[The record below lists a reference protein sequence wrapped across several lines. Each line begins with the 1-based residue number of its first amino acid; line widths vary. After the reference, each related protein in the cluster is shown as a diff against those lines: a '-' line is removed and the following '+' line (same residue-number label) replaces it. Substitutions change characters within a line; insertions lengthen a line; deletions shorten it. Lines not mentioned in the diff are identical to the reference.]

1 MSLFDKLDKNPQPA
15 KRSYYFGEGFS
26 DLKNTIKGTWQ
37 DNYLKATEFF
47 GKCSESFGGGF
58 FGKLGAFF
66 WLGAAISVFVVGSI
80 TIAVISL
87 VHAIV
92 LTIMMFCVYVVFSI
106 VWLIDLIYLRR
117 KSIFSTCPDC
127 KEKMLI
133 PTYVCPKCGRE
144 HTLLR
149 PGMYGIFKREC
160 ECGEKLKTTFLN
172 GRGVGLNAICPKCGY
187 VLSGHRSRPICIPV
201 VGGPSSGK
209 TAFITAFAYDFRETL
224 SNRKGWDIKEYNS
237 EKESSYQDLKQ
248 AYNRGI
254 TTKTNVASLSE
265 VSAVSV
271 SFILE
276 GKEFNPSRVVHVY
289 DIAGESFTGT
299 SDSEIQRQYE
309 YCHGLV
315 IILDPFTIPSVY
327 NDYADKLSDADV
339 SMISQADTIE
349 VINNFM
355 NKLHDLTGL
364 RDTDAQ
370 KVPTAVIIS
379 KTDAE
384 GLKDVLGPDAVRI
397 MMNRDPKFT
406 NDMDTEDYICR
417 KFLHDNGMANILNII
432 ETKFP
437 INRYFA
443 CSAIGH
449 SSSTGQFTPIGV
461 MDPMQWLFNQ
471 ADPATKKNW
480 NDKTFTKK
488 PEYKDKI

>member
-1 MSLFDKLDKNPQPA
+1 MSIFDKLDKNPQPA
-15 KRSYYFGEGFS
+15 KRSYYFGEGYS
-26 DLKNTIKGTWQ
+26 DLLKTIKDTWK
-37 DNYLKATEFF
+37 DNCNKSGEFLANSKNAF
-47 GKCSESFGGGF
+47 TGGF
-58 FGKLGAFF
+58 FGKFTAFL
-66 WLGAAISVFVVGSI
+66 WLGASISVIIFGSI

-87 VHAIV
+87 IHVIV
-92 LTIMMFCVYVVFSI
+92 LAIMMICVYLVFSL
-106 VWLIDLIYLRR
+106 VWLIDLIYLKR
-117 KSIFSTCPDC
+117 KEIYSTCPDC

-133 PTYVCPKCGRE
+133 PTYVCNCGKE

-160 ECGEKLKTTFLN
+160 ECGAKLKTTFLN
-172 GRGVGLNAICPKCGY
+172 GRGLGLTAICPNCKN
-187 VLSGHRSRPICIPV
+187 VLSGDRSRPICIPV

-224 SNRKGWDIKEYNS
+224 ANRKGWTINEYDNDKERGYQNIKMAYNS
-237 EKESSYQDLKQ
+237 GKT
-248 AYNRGI
+248 A
-254 TTKTNVASLSE
+254 KTNIASLSE
-265 VSAVSV
+265 TSAVSV

-299 SDSEIQRQYE
+299 SDSEIQKQYE

-315 IILDPFTIPSVY
+315 IILDPFTIDSVY
-327 NDYADKLSDADV
+327 NDYADKLSDTDV
-339 SMISQADTIE
+339 NMVSQADTLD

-355 NKLHDLTGL
+355 TKLHDLTGL
-364 RDTDAQ
+364 SDTDAQ
-370 KVPTAVIIS
+370 KVPTAVVIS

-384 GLKDVLGPDAVRI
+384 GLKDVLGPNAVRAV
-397 MMNRDPKFT
+397 MNREGYT
-406 NDMDTEDYICR
+406 NEMDVEDYICR
-417 KFLHDNGMANILNII
+417 KFLQENNMENLLNII

-480 NDKTFTKK
+480 QDKTFTKK
-488 PEYKDKI
+488 PGYRNK